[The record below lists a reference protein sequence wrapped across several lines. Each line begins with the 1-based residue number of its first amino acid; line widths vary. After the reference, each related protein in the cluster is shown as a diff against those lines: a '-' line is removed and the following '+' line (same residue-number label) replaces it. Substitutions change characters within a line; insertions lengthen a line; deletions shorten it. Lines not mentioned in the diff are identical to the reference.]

1 MSNNQSGIFGWVS
14 KHKLLM
20 AVVSAL
26 VVLAI
31 VIISVLNWQR
41 AVRAEG
47 YEWQNNSLAKYQGV
61 QTTLSTC
68 LDKSLQGASVAE
80 RERSTLK
87 DTLTS
92 IIAQRSGGSQEAI
105 PGNAGLVID
114 VVVEQYPTVSPDLYA
129 QLMTIVT
136 GCRDEVNGAQRDMQ
150 AYAARFDTWT
160 KASDVFTGMIR
171 EGFPNDELV
180 VEGPNGSLSG
190 RQALDFMRKPIIVAA
205 ADKASK
211 TKEMPDQTLF
221 PTPEPSR

>member
-1 MSNNQSGIFGWVS
+1 MNENENGVLAWVLQ
-14 KHKLLM
+14 HKVALSIAV
-20 AVVSAL
+20 AVVAIVL
-26 VVLAI
+26 VVLG
-31 VIISVLNWQR
+31 VLNWQR

-68 LDKSLQGASVAE
+68 LDKSLQGANVAE
-80 RERSTLK
+80 RERETLK
-87 DTLTS
+87 DTLTDV
-92 IIAQRSGGSQEAI
+92 IAQRSGDSQQAI

-150 AYAARFDTWT
+150 AYAARFNTWT

-171 EGFPNDELV
+171 EEFPNDELV
-180 VEGPNGSLSG
+180 VDGPGGSLTG
-190 RQALDFMRKPIIVAA
+190 QRALDFMSRPIIVTA
-205 ADKASK
+205 ADEASK
-211 TKEMPDQTLF
+211 TKRMPDQDLF
-221 PTPEPSR
+221 GE